1 MKSPATGEMSAV
13 KDLCVKNVDSRM
25 NSEICTI

>member
-1 MKSPATGEMSAV
+1 MKSPATCEVRAV
-13 KDLCVKNVDSRM
+13 KDFCVKNVDSRM

>member
-13 KDLCVKNVDSRM
+13 QDFCVKNVDSRM
-25 NSEICTI
+25 KSEICTI